1 VSLTRLLTPVTSA
14 NIGLTLVRSH
24 QDSVS
29 TASTIDLSNRTRR
42 IYAGVMTQF
51 TSRPMAHCRFATV
64 RAKGRAPIPRMPS
77 SVRFRQVLRALMY
90 EAYFGLRGKPFQ
102 LNPDPSFFM
111 VAGVIAGRWLIWS
124 MGFTRM
130 RVLLS

>member
-1 VSLTRLLTPVTSA
+1 
-14 NIGLTLVRSH
+14 
-24 QDSVS
+24 
-29 TASTIDLSNRTRR
+29 
-42 IYAGVMTQF
+42 
-51 TSRPMAHCRFATV
+51 
-64 RAKGRAPIPRMPS
+64 
-77 SVRFRQVLRALMY
+77 MY